1 MLHAKLCN
9 RQASYLLRVK
19 RKIVE
24 ANTGKVTCVFPSG
37 MMTEIHLM
45 QNALEHPGDPKYR
58 RIKFQNP
65 AFYQRAGRLPGSVDL
80 LKSAG
85 FVMRGEN
92 GEQILNLER
101 EDPGLLWL
109 TLSACEQAL
118 QRIGVA

>member
-1 MLHAKLCN
+1 MHALLCN
-9 RQASYLLRVK
+9 WQAIYLLRVN

-24 ANTGKVTCVFPSG
+24 TNTGKVTCVLPAG
-37 MMTEIHLM
+37 MRTDNHLM

-85 FVMRGEN
+85 FVMRGED

-118 QRIGVA
+118 QRISVA